1 MHDIIIWLIGVETTA
16 TKIYEEAAVFFR
28 EDENFSQ
35 LLSQMSS
42 EEKEHERL
50 LQKISGLIS
59 DVEMKRASFYFDEGF
74 RNKIEA
80 PFSRAWRLLED
91 GTLNKITM
99 LEILV
104 DAEFSEWNEILLYIL
119 DRLNVSDEE
128 VQQVMSDIEQ
138 HRRHVE
144 EYIASLPDS
153 DSYLRRVRKLSQAG
167 GKRIL
172 IVENNLSIARM
183 LKALVLYDVEV
194 IIARD
199 GQDGIM
205 NLRQKHFD
213 LIISD
218 TEIPKMSGIEMY
230 KQALVIDPSL
240 GHKFI
245 FFTGTENQEYLDFI
259 KARNIAML
267 PKPSPVKLIS
277 EKMHEVLDSAS
288 TPHDS
293 TLH

>member
-259 KARNIAML
+259 KTRNIVML

>member
-59 DVEMKRASFYFDEGF
+59 EVEMKRASFYFDEGF

-144 EYIASLPDS
+144 EYIASLPNS

>member
-59 DVEMKRASFYFDEGF
+59 EVEMKRASFYFDEGF

-172 IVENNLSIARM
+172 IVESNLSIARM

-259 KARNIAML
+259 KTRNIVML
-267 PKPSPVKLIS
+267 PKPSPVKFIS

>member
-259 KARNIAML
+259 KARNIVML